1 MDFLNEELPEE
12 QALENTAAE
21 VAEESVAEERI
32 PEQPAEE
39 TIVQEPVETATE
51 EALPE
56 SMEEKPKKESWQK
69 RLFKDARDVVFMLA
83 IFMLVYILCFR
94 TVVVV
99 GSSMYDTLVDGD
111 RLILVNNLLYWE
123 PQQGD
128 IIVASKHSF
137 RDGECIIKRVI
148 ATEGQKVRIDFES
161 GTVYV
166 DEEAID
172 EPYLHSFTLNQESE
186 HSEWIVQ
193 EGCLFVMGDNRME
206 SLDSRSNS
214 IGFIDKREVL
224 GRAVFLMLPGY
235 DEENDIRDFSR
246 IGVIG

>member
-99 GSSMYDTLVDGD
+99 GDSMYDTLVNGD

-172 EPYLHSFTLNQESE
+172 EPYLYSLTLNQESE
-186 HSEWIVQ
+186 DSEWIVP

-206 SLDSRSNS
+206 SQDSRSNS

>member
-1 MDFLNEELPEE
+1 MLYS
-12 QALENTAAE
+12 ALCANHFGAE
-21 VAEESVAEERI
+21 ARVVRGI
-32 PEQPAEE
+32 PICHMQFV
-39 TIVQEPVETATE
+39 IVI
-51 EALPE
+51 ALVSPPLAN
-56 SMEEKPKKESWQK
+56 SIGMQFIKK
-69 RLFKDARDVVFMLA
+69 
-83 IFMLVYILCFR
+83 
-94 TVVVV
+94 
-99 GSSMYDTLVDGD
+99 
-111 RLILVNNLLYWE
+111 VN
-123 PQQGD
+123 QGD

-186 HSEWIVQ
+186 DSEWIVP